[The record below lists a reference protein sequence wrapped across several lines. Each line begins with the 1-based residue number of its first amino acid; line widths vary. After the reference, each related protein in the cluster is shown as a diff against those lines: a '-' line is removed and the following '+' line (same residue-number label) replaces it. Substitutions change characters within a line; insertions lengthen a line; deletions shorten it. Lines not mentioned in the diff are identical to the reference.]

1 MEQEPQLGVSGM
13 HSWRGLSSRPG
24 PGQDKRQA
32 RGWVLLCACWGVLSS
47 LGQVGQEHI
56 SFRCHLGAEETL
68 HLHRKPRGRMV
79 LKVFKARSKQYQVSG
94 VRTHCPGLGAISVL
108 SNMIF
113 YGFLTI
119 EIQTNPFL
127 SFFPNPFLH
136 LKIPKMGLLILI

>member
-13 HSWRGLSSRPG
+13 HSWRGLSSRAG

-108 SNMIF
+108 SNRWYSMVFSPSRYRQIPF
-113 YGFLTI
+113 FLFFQI
-119 EIQTNPFL
+119 PFFIL
-127 SFFPNPFLH
+127 KFL
-136 LKIPKMGLLILI
+136 KWAS

>member
-1 MEQEPQLGVSGM
+1 MLKKKTTTIYVAGFPGQEAKFRGWYSALDDLQMEQEPQLGVSGM
-13 HSWRGLSSRPG
+13 HSWRGLSSREG

-47 LGQVGQEHI
+47 PGQVGQEHI

-94 VRTHCPGLGAISVL
+94 VHTRCPGLGAISVL
-108 SNMIF
+108 SDR
-113 YGFLTI
+113 
-119 EIQTNPFL
+119 
-127 SFFPNPFLH
+127 
-136 LKIPKMGLLILI
+136 